1 MSQPKPTSDFLVLS
15 RGQWDES
22 KTPAQI
28 QAAID
33 DFYVWY
39 EGLLATGQ
47 AKPGQRLAR
56 EGKVVTR
63 SGILDG
69 PFAEAKEVVG
79 GYWVI
84 VAADLAEAATIAAG
98 NPCLACGLQT
108 EVRPV
113 DPERASATSL
123 ASETP
128 KSLAPAVRQPQ
139 PDAR

>member
-22 KTPAQI
+22 KTPEQI

-33 DFYVWY
+33 EFYAWY

-63 SGILDG
+63 SGVLDG

-79 GYWVI
+79 GYWFI
-84 VAADLAEAATIAAG
+84 VAADLDEAARISAG
-98 NPCLACGLQT
+98 NPCIACGLQT

-113 DPERASATSL
+113 DPQRAT
-123 ASETP
+123 ASMLTNETP
-128 KSLAPAVRQPQ
+128 QSRLR
-139 PDAR
+139 